1 MEQAETDRMK
11 AGRSRRRET
20 ETSKKRRRG
29 DMSREKDVV
38 RSREDGQGV
47 CSKRRVKV
55 TAMRHNPVRKGQVT
69 VDSTDSGSDES
80 EDNSEAAKR
89 RRAMK
94 AYKDAK
100 KEGKKLRGSGS
111 PEKSSLVGENGNSDS
126 ERAVPRK
133 RNINKA
139 ALKINRIESD
149 SNESWKKNGSS
160 QDDLSTDEN

>member
-1 MEQAETDRMK
+1 M
-11 AGRSRRRET
+11 
-20 ETSKKRRRG
+20 
-29 DMSREKDVV
+29 
-38 RSREDGQGV
+38 
-47 CSKRRVKV
+47 